1 MFLPA
6 LIAGLLCVVA
16 WGYLFLGHGRFWR
29 IRSALPAF
37 SSTEITQLRI
47 AVVIPARNEADV
59 IGRAIASLLCQGEH
73 ELHIFV
79 VDDHSSDG
87 TAAVAQAA
95 TGSNDAG
102 APPFRMVSE
111 RVGENEASSHLA
123 VISGRP
129 LPPGWSGKLWA
140 MQQGIEQALR
150 LNPDFLLLTDADIE
164 HAPGSVAKLVSIA
177 EAGDYDL
184 ASFMV
189 KLHCRSFAE
198 KLLIPAFVFFFFML
212 YPPEWVRDQPRLA
225 PKGRARTWG
234 TKTAGAAGGCMLV
247 RPAALRRI
255 GGIAMIR
262 QELIDDCAL
271 AQAIKRSGGKV
282 WLGVEGSSRLEHRK
296 IQDRTASNLASSEEH
311 ESGHDPSTGS
321 GRAFSRVEQTPN
333 LAPSGLHAATRETR
347 SLRPYE
353 SFGEIERMIARSAFN
368 QLHHSIWLLLGTIIG
383 MLLLY
388 VLPIALILSGL
399 SGAGVCR
406 RIRLRLDDVPV
417 PADGSLLR
425 PESTL
430 GADAA
435 VGCPLLHDGDD
446 SFGRELLGRARRRME
461 GPRAGC
467 RIGSPMQGALTCD
480 SGILRQQPCHF
491 RAQNDT
497 VLEA

>member
-6 LIAGLLCVVA
+6 LIAGRRA
-16 WGYLFLGHGRFWR
+16 WRHGGICSLATAASGEFGQPFPCFPEQSER
-29 IRSALPAF
+29 RSA
-37 SSTEITQLRI
+37 I

-59 IGRAIASLLCQGEH
+59 IGRAIVSLVRQEEH

-87 TAAVAQAA
+87 TAEAAQAA

-111 RVGENEASSHLA
+111 RVGENEASSRLT

-150 LNPDFLLLTDADIE
+150 LSPDFLMLTDADIE
-164 HAPGSVAKLVSIA
+164 HAPNSVAKLVEIA
-177 EAGDYDL
+177 ESGGYDL

-271 AQAIKRSGGKV
+271 AQAIKHSGGKV
-282 WLGVEGSSRLEHRK
+282 WLGVEGSSRFEHRK

-321 GRAFSRVEQTPN
+321 GRASSRVGQTPN
-333 LAPSGLHAATRETR
+333 LTSSGLHAATRETR

-353 SFGEIERMIARSAFN
+353 SFAEIERMIARTAFN
-368 QLHHSIWLLLGTIIG
+368 QLHHSIWLLLGTVIG

-388 VLPIALILSGL
+388 VLPIALMLSGSL
-399 SGAGVCR
+399 VLTFAGAFAYGLMTFLYLPMVR
-406 RIRLRLDDVPV
+406 YYGLNPLWALMLP
-417 PADGSLLR
+417 L
-425 PESTL
+425 
-430 GADAA
+430 AA
-435 VGCPLLHDGDD
+435 LFYTMATIH
-446 SFGRELLGRARRRME
+446 SAANYWAGRGGEWKGRAQDI
-461 GPRAGC
+461 A
-467 RIGSPMQGALTCD
+467 
-480 SGILRQQPCHF
+480 
-491 RAQNDT
+491 
-497 VLEA
+497 